1 MHMLNNLSI
10 ERNVGKVFSNNVHRQ
25 AEYIFSLRIRQYLY
39 ERCMLSV
46 IFNGRCLAFILYI
59 QRYAV
64 TETDVKFNGNEKLIN
79 IRAV

>member
-1 MHMLNNLSI
+1 ML
-10 ERNVGKVFSNNVHRQ
+10 H
-25 AEYIFSLRIRQYLY
+25 
-39 ERCMLSV
+39 V
-46 IFNGRCLAFILYI
+46 ICDFLTEDVLAFILYI